1 MTLQCGI
8 IWKLV
13 TSKIESHI
21 KGWTKP
27 ATAELVAG
35 FVSDLTRS
43 KADLLAE
50 NALLR
55 QQLIVV
61 KRQVKRPQF
70 SDADRL
76 RLVLLSSCTKYWK
89 QALHIVQP
97 DTVLRWHRE
106 MFRWYWRRKSKG
118 GQKKPKIDA
127 ETINLIRQMAKENPL
142 WGGERIQGELLK
154 LGIKISKRTVQK
166 YMVRTGPTSILQW
179 QALRAR
185 KRITSL
191 AYEE

>member
-8 IWKLV
+8 IWKSV
-13 TSKIESHI
+13 TSIIGSHI
-21 KGWTKP
+21 KDWTKP
-27 ATAELVAG
+27 ATAELVTG

-97 DTVLRWHRE
+97 DTVLRWHGE
-106 MFRWYWRRKSKG
+106 IFRWYWRRKSKG
-118 GQKKPKIDA
+118 GQKKPKIVSSH
-127 ETINLIRQMAKENPL
+127 EVGVE
-142 WGGERIQGELLK
+142 
-154 LGIKISKRTVQK
+154 
-166 YMVRTGPTSILQW
+166 
-179 QALRAR
+179 
-185 KRITSL
+185 
-191 AYEE
+191 